1 MKSLQRENRFVII
14 QREIE
19 NVYDGLGSVGV
30 EAMFNP
36 GLSEYIYEEIKDR
49 KDGAR
54 FVINTVKQ
62 MVSKPIARE
71 KAKEAFQKVTSTIE
85 NGSIVFEYK

>member
-1 MKSLQRENRFVII
+1 
-14 QREIE
+14 
-19 NVYDGLGSVGV
+19 
-30 EAMFNP
+30 MFNP
-36 GLSEYIYEEIKDR
+36 GLAEYIYNEVRDR
-49 KDGAR
+49 NDGAR

-71 KAKEAFQKVTSTIE
+71 KAKETFQKVTSTIE